1 MPTSPTTLLAGA
13 AAALGA
19 VLLFRY
25 GRKKRRERSASAPH
39 YKQDRIDAATAKFE
53 LEFGY
58 APTVVAVAPG
68 RVNLIGEHVDYC
80 DGFVLPMALDL
91 ATVVVAAPR
100 AAGSSC
106 RLYSTNVGGK
116 VEFMCDDTLKPP
128 PPGVKEDPKWG
139 IYAKGSVAQYV
150 RAWGAGDGGG
160 GGGGGE
166 VVVGRGWTQGW
177 GSVASCC
184 VMAGHSTAGIRV
196 RTGCVRVCVC
206 ACVRVCV
213 CV

>member
-53 LEFGY
+53 REFGY
-58 APTVVAVAPG
+58 APTVIAVAPG

-150 RAWGAGDGGG
+150 RARGGGNGGG
-160 GGGGGE
+160 GGRGGGPG
-166 VVVGRGWTQGW
+166 VDRG
-177 GSVASCC
+177 VAEASC
-184 VMAGHSTAGIRV
+184 GGRPQYGRHSRGMQARM
-196 RTGCVRVCVC
+196 CVC
-206 ACVRVCV
+206 ACVCMCARA
-213 CV
+213 